1 MRSTRR
7 SGGDNGYRTAED
19 FSNEGR
25 GYERPNSYSDRYRYE
40 RDDTDYRGQ
49 GNDQNDGLN
58 SGRQNNYYGNN
69 NNRIE
74 NTGRS
79 REWTNHQSGW
89 NDNGSNWGNRGM
101 QDNNRYSN
109 DGSYRSSGNRD
120 SSGYGRSAEGAP
132 RSLNNNDDYRFENR
146 RYPQNEGY
154 SDWQNRNRGNE
165 SHYNSQND
173 FLEDE
178 EDDYGDRMTNRNGY
192 NDNPNNDYRRSATRN
207 NYGSSSDYGNLWN
220 RDNRQDNNASR
231 RSRQGFGSMSKERR
245 QEVASQGGRASHE
258 NR

>member
-25 GYERPNSYSDRYRYE
+25 GYERPSSYSDRYRYE

-49 GNDQNDGLN
+49 GNDQNERN
-58 SGRQNNYYGNN
+58 SSRQNNYYGN

-89 NDNGSNWGNRGM
+89 NDSGSNWGNRGM
-101 QDNNRYSN
+101 QDNNRYNN
-109 DGSYRSSGNRD
+109 DGSYRGFGNRG
-120 SSGYGRSAEGAP
+120 SSGYGRGSDSGAP
-132 RSLNNNDDYRFENR
+132 LSLNNNDDYRFGNS
-146 RYPQNEGY
+146 RYPQDDYG
-154 SDWQNRNRGNE
+154 DWQNRNRSNDPY
-165 SHYNSQND
+165 YNSQND

-178 EDDYGDRMTNRNGY
+178 EGVYGERMTNRNSY
-192 NDNPNNDYRRSATRN
+192 DQNANNEYRRSSIGN
-207 NYGSSSDYGNLWN
+207 NYGNIWS
-220 RDNRQDNNASR
+220 RDNSNRQDNSFR

-245 QEVASQGGRASHE
+245 QGVTSQGGRASHE